1 MNYKKKL
8 LFKKILRKINKN
20 LQIRIKVKIITKKE
34 TYINKTSK
42 IK

>member
-34 TYINKTSK
+34 TYNNKISK

>member
-34 TYINKTSK
+34 TYSNKTSK

>member
-34 TYINKTSK
+34 TNSNKTNK

>member
-34 TYINKTSK
+34 TYNNKTSK

>member
-34 TYINKTSK
+34 TYCNKTSK

>member
-20 LQIRIKVKIITKKE
+20 LQIRIKIKIITKKE
-34 TYINKTSK
+34 TYNNKISK